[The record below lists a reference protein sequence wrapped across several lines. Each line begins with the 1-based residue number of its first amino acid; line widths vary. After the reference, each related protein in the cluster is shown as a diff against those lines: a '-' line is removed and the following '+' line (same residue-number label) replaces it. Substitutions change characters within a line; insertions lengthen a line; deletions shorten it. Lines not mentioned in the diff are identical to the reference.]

1 MVKSSLTPQS
11 DTITL
16 SIPSNYIGKRVEIL
30 LYTDEELHVETCTGP
45 HYSGVARF
53 KGLLT
58 GSEADKY
65 QQYRKRHDRN
75 GTELS
80 NRQ

>member
-1 MVKSSLTPQS
+1 MIKSSLTPQS

-16 SIPSNYIGKRVEIL
+16 SIPFNYIGKKVEIL
-30 LYTDEELHVETCTGP
+30 LYTDEELHEETCTGT

-53 KGLLT
+53 KGLLK

-65 QQYRKRHDRN
+65 QQYLQKARQEWDR
-75 GTELS
+75 TI
-80 NRQ
+80 